1 MRSATL
7 TIIAPGKGGA
17 GMYSVNP
24 RGKTC
29 RVKHNLLRSANYTS
43 SNYTISYLHE
53 LKTKYPKGSSFLSI
67 LDKSQINHTLFSFR
81 QYEKGSRDNI
91 LMLPNLPRLG
101 CPLFVHNT
109 LHQISTTKV
118 YYKLELLFHSP
129 QLPDLRVEKVT
140 TIPLVQAYHPGKA
153 VWWSHSRC
161 ALHSESVLV

>member
-29 RVKHNLLRSANYTS
+29 RVKHNLLRGANYTS

-67 LDKSQINHTLFSFR
+67 LDKSQINHSSVLGDIK
-81 QYEKGSRDNI
+81 KGSTDNV
-91 LMLPNLPRLG
+91 LMLDLISQG
-101 CPLFVHNT
+101 WVVHFM
-109 LHQISTTKV
+109 
-118 YYKLELLFHSP
+118 YKYP
-129 QLPDLRVEKVT
+129 PPDFDHK
-140 TIPLVQAYHPGKA
+140 
-153 VWWSHSRC
+153 
-161 ALHSESVLV
+161 SVL

>member
-29 RVKHNLLRSANYTS
+29 RVKHNWLRSANYTS

-67 LDKSQINHTLFSFR
+67 LDKSQINHSLVSGDVKKAA
-81 QYEKGSRDNI
+81 QI
-91 LMLPNLPRLG
+91 MLWCYLVSQG
-101 CPLFVHNT
+101 WVVHF
-109 LHQISTTKV
+109 LYI
-118 YYKLELLFHSP
+118 YP
-129 QLPDLRVEKVT
+129 PPDFDHK
-140 TIPLVQAYHPGKA
+140 
-153 VWWSHSRC
+153 
-161 ALHSESVLV
+161 SVLYIWTSFFLHDWLRGGKGYYHTSSPGISSWKSSVMEP

>member
-1 MRSATL
+1 M

-67 LDKSQINHTLFSFR
+67 LDKPA
-81 QYEKGSRDNI
+81 I
-91 LMLPNLPRLG
+91 LNR
-101 CPLFVHNT
+101 PL
-109 LHQISTTKV
+109 
-118 YYKLELLFHSP
+118 
-129 QLPDLRVEKVT
+129 D
-140 TIPLVQAYHPGKA
+140 PGNAKKA
-153 VWWSHSRC
+153 ARIMF
-161 ALHSESVLV
+161 